1 MTSQWLNN
9 TEIVVGFV
17 LRGKLDP
24 HAVNPDD
31 LHPPYNEIIP
41 TVRDADTLNEAKENV
56 IAKHGY
62 SLYRDSVA
70 ASEEVNSGTTPLNW
84 LKLLEQS
91 ASRFKSGVDLEKVG
105 RDLQD
110 GKEVD
115 LGRILQYTS
124 QIELGYRAMTP
135 LSQVEPEKNSLIK
148 TGYAP
153 VDEWFGGIPKAGL
166 TLIAGATGIG
176 KTFIALRIALC
187 MIRKYPKKKV
197 AIFSLEML
205 MSQLVA
211 RYLTMDKKM
220 TLKDRERILASESS
234 YTMSE
239 VYAVAARTAATE
251 DLGMIVID
259 FADLLVEGEQS
270 EAVMGK
276 IYRAASILAKQTK
289 VPVVL
294 VAQLNRENYKGGV
307 PKIHHVRYSGMA
319 EMMSSLI
326 LLLYNPNMILA
337 DFSNKEASTML
348 PPVQGKGYII
358 GGKARFG
365 FKKGTP
371 GAVQVDWDGGAGWGD
386 TVYGQYIPLIGV

>member
-1 MTSQWLNN
+1 MTGIKV
-9 TEIVVGFV
+9 EPDKIDDYFGFT
-17 LRGKLDP
+17 LDK
-24 HAVNPDD
+24 DG
-31 LHPPYNEIIP
+31 LF
-41 TVRDADTLNEAKENV
+41 
-56 IAKHGY
+56 
-62 SLYRDSVA
+62 
-70 ASEEVNSGTTPLNW
+70 
-84 LKLLEQS
+84 LLE
-91 ASRFKSGVDLEKVG
+91 D
-105 RDLQD
+105 
-110 GKEVD
+110 
-115 LGRILQYTS
+115 
-124 QIELGYRAMTP
+124 MT
-135 LSQVEPEKNSLIK
+135 VTHN
-148 TGYAP
+148 
-153 VDEWFGGIPKAGL
+153 
-166 TLIAGATGIG
+166 
-176 KTFIALRIALC
+176 TFLALRIALC

-386 TVYGQYIPLIGV
+386 KVYGQYIPLIGV